1 MATKVFDKALMA
13 SESVQ
18 SYVGSCKYMENDEYA
33 RIHDGALVNLG
44 DLAHD
49 DVYGADSLDY
59 NVYEAIAPQA
69 NHLSREEVVIVDL
82 SSISEGIING
92 NEYKIGVKLVNR
104 ELEAGFAARFRRLMK
119 GDKFWIGEGNFEAAP
134 AIGDVANA
142 KAGQLTFA
150 MGANDPDVLSVKVL
164 ASKALTVGQSVYAKG
179 TTPEKWE
186 QLYLVEVM

>member
-13 SESVQ
+13 SEDVQ
-18 SYVGSCKYMENDEYA
+18 SYVGSCKYMEDGEYA

-44 DLAHD
+44 GLAKD
-49 DVYGADSLDY
+49 DTYGANSLDY
-59 NVYEAIAPQA
+59 NVYEAVAPQA
-69 NHLSREEVVIVDL
+69 DHLSKEEVVIVDL

-119 GDKFWIGEGNFEAAP
+119 GDKFWIGEGNFDAAP
-134 AIGDVANA
+134 AIGNIVNA
-142 KAGQLTFA
+142 QAGKTTLVV
-150 MGANDPDVLSVKVL
+150 GALDADLLSLKVL
-164 ASKALTVGQSVYAKG
+164 ASKAITVGQSVYAKG
-179 TTPEKWE
+179 TNPETWE

>member
-69 NHLSREEVVIVDL
+69 GHLNREEVVIVDL

-134 AIGDVANA
+134 AIG
-142 KAGQLTFA
+142 
-150 MGANDPDVLSVKVL
+150 ANDPDVLSVKVL